1 MARPNF
7 FNENA
12 NRSFPFV
19 KGTVGIGT
27 PASSLFTMKQLPDDV
42 IADCGFIMGPES
54 GFVEGVHS
62 VFLYKISRVSATRV
76 DYEFRSDAPNLY
88 NAPLIFTLQ
97 TSDSEYLTQFVE
109 SDSPSYEPDSQST
122 SLSLSVSEIVVE
134 CGEPFW
140 SGYLVATTAS
150 AVTNRLT
157 IGTSVVRL
165 ASEATVEP
173 ALIQNQDMSQVVSL
187 NIANGD
193 RTRVITPSDC
203 PDNEWAFN
211 VQDVYVDRECIQGDI
226 QIRAG
231 YNLALGQTPSGV
243 LQFQPRVNAGL
254 GEPCEEVKLFPSES
268 PPIGADNDLLAG
280 GYYCN
285 EVLKTVNGLQ
295 GPSLTIYAGTG
306 VAVSAD
312 TATNRVVLDVNLV
325 DLSLCTFSAISESI

>member
-12 NRSFPFV
+12 NRSFPFL
-19 KGTVGIGT
+19 KGTVGIDT
-27 PASSLFTMKQLPDDV
+27 PSTGVFTMEQLPDDV

-54 GFVEGVHS
+54 GFIEGAHS

-76 DYEFRSDAPNLY
+76 DYEFRSDAPNLI

-97 TSDSEYLTQFVE
+97 TSDSEYLTQFAE
-109 SDSPSYEPDSQST
+109 SDSPTYEPDSQST

-140 SGYLVATTAS
+140 SGYLVTTTAA
-150 AVTNRLT
+150 AVTGRLT
-157 IGTSVVRL
+157 TGTSVVRL
-165 ASEATVEP
+165 ASGATVEP

-203 PDNEWAFN
+203 PDNEWAFT

-231 YNLALGQTPSGV
+231 YNLALGQTPAGV
-243 LQFQPRVNAGL
+243 IQFQPRVNAGL

-306 VAVSAD
+306 VAVSTDA
-312 TATNRVVLDVNLV
+312 ATNRVVVDVNLV